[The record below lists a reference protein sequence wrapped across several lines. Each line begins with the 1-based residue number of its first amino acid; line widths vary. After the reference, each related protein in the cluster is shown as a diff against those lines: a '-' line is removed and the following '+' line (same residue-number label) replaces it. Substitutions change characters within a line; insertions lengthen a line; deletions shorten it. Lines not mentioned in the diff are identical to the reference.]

1 MKKQLLTLALL
12 AVAGTAGAQQ
22 LPNVGFEGGGKSSNG
37 STLQTSSGK
46 LDVNAGIFKT
56 TCVAQ
61 TEDKSQGMRQRPGF
75 EPIGWNGSNVNQFVV
90 MEGSSPALVTEM
102 QSEGRGHYVKLTNS
116 YVGTNS
122 IGATAP
128 AYITLGTPWVHAC
141 SDTNHQDGGT
151 YGGEDF
157 KFRPDAIKG
166 IYKRTNVSGK
176 SENAHII
183 VYFWTGTFTSNIGK
197 KSPGVISKEDV
208 DRAIM
213 GKPNAG
219 TITGTGKLIASADYS
234 FATTTNDDWQ
244 EIEVPIE
251 WVDKTTVPAKMNVII
266 SSADYWNRE
275 NIVSVSSDKENGSIL
290 EVDDVQFVYYH
301 ALSSISYNGTNISGF
316 DENTTTYDLSSYDY
330 DENKFAYVV
339 KGVGASAVRNYN
351 KETGV
356 LTVTVNGNNV
366 SADPT
371 SKTIY
376 TFQFRKAPTCTG
388 KLTSLTVNG
397 ENVELSDDKQF
408 YVVTG
413 EHSANSISYVAEDGA
428 YATVEETYDEV
439 NHYSLI
445 SVTAPGI
452 EDPTYYFVKFAKAGD
467 QYLSNLF
474 IGMGGM
480 LDNLQ
485 QNVEI
490 AKGDKENTIDLQLR
504 NFTFKGTNMG
514 DIFVYGIP
522 YNPVDGSAKLHKEL
536 GVEDQFMIFGD
547 AGASL
552 YIPKLVLDGDLTNGK
567 LNAVLNI
574 SWDQMYGQGGE
585 DSYVPILV
593 NVYSPSATSVDLSDA
608 NFKGAGAKIAKILSS
623 FNSTPIV
630 YLPEGETVSAVSN
643 VVVGTAASNLSLT
656 DGNDW
661 GVTKDFTAAA
671 VSYDRVFKNEANY
684 VQSFVLPFGFTVPAG
699 TTVAELSSVNGDNLV
714 FKPVT
719 VTEAN
724 KPYLVVTNDKNFIN
738 KLTNV
743 EVKATTGADLTTT
756 VEGVSHIGSY
766 TAQNV
771 ANVYGYS
778 NGKFVK
784 ANTGSVK
791 PFRTYIKV
799 TGAQAAP
806 MAFGVNIE
814 GTVTGINN
822 ATTAATAKEAI
833 YNLQGVR
840 VSGDLKHLTKGVYIV
855 NGQKVVVK

>member
-22 LPNVGFEGGGKSSNG
+22 LPNVGFEGGAKPSNG
-37 STLQTSSGK
+37 TTLQTSSGN
-46 LDVNAGIFKT
+46 LDTNWGLVKT
-56 TCVAQ
+56 SCVAK
-61 TEDKSQGMRQRPGF
+61 TEDKAKGMRQRPGF

-90 MEGSSPALVTEM
+90 MEGSSSALVTEM

-151 YGGEDF
+151 YGGEEF

-213 GKPNAG
+213 DKPNAG

-234 FATTTNDDWQ
+234 FATTNDDWQ

-275 NIVSVSSDKENGSIL
+275 NIVSVSSEKENGSIL

-330 DENKFAYVV
+330 DENKFGYVL

-371 SKTIY
+371 SKTVY
-376 TFQFRKAPTCTG
+376 TFQFKKTPTCTG
-388 KLTSLTVNG
+388 KLASLTVNG
-397 ENVELSDDKQF
+397 EKVELSDDKQF

-413 EHSANSISYVAEDGA
+413 EHTANSISYVAEDGA
-428 YATVEETYDEV
+428 YATVDETYDEV

-504 NFTFKGTNMG
+504 NFIFKGTNMG

-547 AGASL
+547 AGAPL

-574 SWDQMYGQGGE
+574 SWDQTYGQGGE
-585 DSYVPILV
+585 ESYVPILV

-608 NFKGAGAKIAKILSS
+608 NFANAGAKASEILSS
-623 FNSTPIV
+623 FEGSPIV
-630 YLPEGETVSAVSN
+630 YLPEGEKVNAVSN
-643 VVVGTAASNLSLT
+643 VVVGTAASSLSLA

-671 VSYDRVFKNEANY
+671 VSYDRVFKTEANY
-684 VQSFVLPFGFTVPAG
+684 VQSFVLPFGFTVPTG
-699 TTVAELSSVNGDNLV
+699 TTVAELKSVNGSNLV

-719 VTEAN
+719 TTEAN
-724 KPYLVVTNDKNFIN
+724 KPYLVVTNDGEFIN

-756 VEGVSHIGSY
+756 VAGVSHIGSY

-771 ANVYGYS
+771 ENVYGYA

-791 PFRTYIKV
+791 PFRTYVKV
-799 TGAQAAP
+799 ADRQAAP